1 MVVCLVFS
9 PMFMCV
15 YDEGAFSIP
24 GVRCRGVEEA
34 SVLYLPC
41 SS

>member
-9 PMFMCV
+9 PMFMRV
-15 YDEGAFSIP
+15 YDEGAF

-34 SVLYLPC
+34 SLLYLP
-41 SS
+41 